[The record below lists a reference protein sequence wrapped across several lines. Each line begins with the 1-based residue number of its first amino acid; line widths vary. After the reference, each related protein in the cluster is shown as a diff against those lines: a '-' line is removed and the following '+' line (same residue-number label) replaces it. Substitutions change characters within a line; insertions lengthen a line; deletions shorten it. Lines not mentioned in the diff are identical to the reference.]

1 MFSHFSI
8 KTRISAAF
16 GCLLIL
22 LLAVAAFGQYGT
34 RAGKEAL
41 RETYS
46 QQLAAALALGE
57 SKYNLAIARVT
68 MDRVLLHPDA
78 PDTKTTIDKV
88 RTYLATSKAAFT
100 RYQAVP
106 TNGADRELV
115 QSVSTC
121 MDRLLSD
128 AIEPALQAL
137 DHGDVATANAITSTK
152 TPPLALELTKATVKL
167 NDNLMRSG
175 QDNYDAFQRTL
186 NHVSIGSG
194 VVLALAVLIALG
206 CAYGLHLAISTP
218 LSAAL
223 AACSAIARGD
233 LSKSID
239 TSGRDEMGQLMR
251 GIGAMRDGLKETV
264 ITVHNSSES
273 MATATQQ
280 IATGNGDLAR
290 RTEAQAAALEETAAS
305 MEELTA
311 TVKQNHASASQAS
324 TLAGDATNIAKSGGK
339 VMRQVVDTMG
349 QINQQSQK
357 MSAIIGAIEGIAFQ
371 TNILALNAAVEAARA
386 GEQGRG
392 FAVVASEVRVL
403 AQRSGAAAKEIKTL
417 IDDSARSVSK
427 GSEYVKTAGSTM
439 DDIVQAIEKVSHLMV
454 ELAAAS
460 KEQSDGIEQVNHA
473 VNQMDEVTQQ
483 NAALVEET
491 TAAAVSLAQQSTV
504 LQAAANRFQY

>member
-1 MFSHFSI
+1 MFSHYSI
-8 KTRISAAF
+8 KTRIFVAF
-16 GCLLIL
+16 ACLLTL
-22 LLAVAAFGQYGT
+22 LLAVAVFGQYGT

-41 RETYS
+41 RQTYS
-46 QQLAAALALGE
+46 QQLAAAVALGD

-68 MDRVLLHPDA
+68 MDRVLLHPEA
-78 PDTKTTIDKV
+78 PDTKVTIDKV
-88 RTYLATSKAAFT
+88 RTYLATSKAAFA

-106 TNGADRELV
+106 SDGADRELA
-115 QSVSTC
+115 QTVSMS

-137 DHGDVATANAITSTK
+137 
-152 TPPLALELTKATVKL
+152 ELTKATAKL
-167 NDNLMRSG
+167 NDGLMRSG
-175 QDNYDAFQRTL
+175 QDNYESFQRTL
-186 NHVSIGSG
+186 DHVSMGSG
-194 VVLALAVLIALG
+194 VILALAVLIALG
-206 CAYGLHLAISTP
+206 CAYGLHRAISTP

-223 AACSAIARGD
+223 AACSTIARGD

-251 GIGAMRDGLKETV
+251 GIAAMRDGLKETV
-264 ITVHNSSES
+264 ITVHDSSES

-311 TVKQNHASASQAS
+311 TVKQNHASASEAS
-324 TLAGDATNIAKSGGK
+324 TLAGEATNIAKSGGK

-349 QINQQSQK
+349 QISQQSQK
-357 MSAIIGAIEGIAFQ
+357 MSTIIGAIEGIAFQ

-403 AQRSGAAAKEIKTL
+403 AQRSSAAAKEIKTL
-417 IDDSARSVSK
+417 IDDAARSVTN
-427 GSEYVKTAGSTM
+427 GSGYVNTAGSTM
-439 DDIVQAIEKVSHLMV
+439 DDIVHAIEKVSHLMV
-454 ELAAAS
+454 GLAAAS
-460 KEQSDGIEQVNHA
+460 KEQSDGIEQVNQA

-491 TAAAVSLAQQSTV
+491 TAAAVSLAEQSTV